1 MISCHDSTTDSF
13 WCNFL
18 ESLSDFS
25 GYHQGWGPG
34 WDFTYGHVQNDNGRD
49 ESNTSTA
56 NDAASAH
63 DTEASGSSLE
73 NTANGENAAARN
85 DGGSASDEVGDVTGD
100 EGAEK
105 GTAGQNGSGQ
115 RLIACWQMKRFDG
128 SGVRGVWVRQASVL
142 TDEVFHG
149 QNATHPS
156 GVVTEEDTT
165 KGSKGTDEVGPYG
178 DGGLEAR
185 RVSRAGDDNGCYS
198 SSRHDGGDVS

>member
-1 MISCHDSTTDSF
+1 MGFHRR
-13 WCNFL
+13 
-18 ESLSDFS
+18 
-25 GYHQGWGPG
+25 WGAG
-34 WDFTYGHVQNDNGRD
+34 CEVTYGHVQNDNGRD
-49 ESNTSTA
+49 ESDTGAA

-73 NTANGENAAARN
+73 NATNGENATAGN

-115 RLIACWQMKRFDG
+115 RLIACGQMKGLDR
-128 SGVRGVWVRQASVL
+128 SGVRGVGVRQASVL
-142 TDEVFHG
+142 TDKVFHG
-149 QNATHPS
+149 QNTAHPS
-156 GVVTEEDTT
+156 GVVTEKDTT
-165 KGSKGTDEVGPYG
+165 KGSKGTDEVGPHG